1 MMLTLGSRRLA
12 AAAVAFAAAA
22 SAACGTTGTTAG
34 APGAQAAPA
43 TPASFLYR
51 PFEARYRVASQNH
64 TEQEF
69 GGQVNA
75 YDLALAYF
83 VTAAATEAGDAL
95 HVSFTLDSV
104 VSGSPLPPG
113 VSAAD
118 FQSAVGATFS
128 GTLSPTGE
136 ISDFQA
142 SEGTGQFLQ
151 QLTTSLPRFFARVPS
166 GGAHPGQTWSD
177 SSEVSA
183 PSGGLDM
190 QITTTTDYSASQ
202 WGMHDGVEALD
213 VTAVSRYTISG
224 GGVQG
229 GAEITV
235 DGTGTSHARLVLG
248 ADGRMLGQTSADTA
262 NFTATVIA
270 MGAIIPVTQI
280 RFDTVSVVR

>member
-12 AAAVAFAAAA
+12 AVAVAFAAAA
-22 SAACGTTGTTAG
+22 TAACGTTGTTAG

-51 PFEARYRVASQNH
+51 PFEVQYRVASQNH
-64 TEQEF
+64 NEQEF

-75 YDLALAYF
+75 FDLALAYF
-83 VTAAATEAGDAL
+83 VSAAATEAGGAL
-95 HVSFTLDSV
+95 HLSLTLDSV
-104 VSGSPLPPG
+104 VAGSPLPPG
-113 VSAAD
+113 VSASD

-151 QLTTSLPRFFARVPS
+151 QLTTSLPRFFARVPP
-166 GGAHPGQTWSD
+166 GGAHPGQAWSD

-202 WGMHDGVEALD
+202 WSMRDGVESLE
-213 VTAVSRYTISG
+213 VSAISHYTISG

-235 DGTGTSHARLVLG
+235 DGTGTSHAQLVLG

-262 NFTATVIA
+262 NLTATVIA